1 MGQFAAG
8 QHYDFLVQRAKI
20 ACKYVM
26 TASSHIIGTLRKG
39 VVLDVTLEDLQFKA
53 YVVISKPDI
62 NLVADFIPQ
71 EQFEADGD
79 LHVAAVVAP
88 GDAREQVQDVTFN
101 MNMNDGAVFL
111 CIDQSAYAATLEELG
126 QPQPNALN

>member
-1 MGQFAAG
+1 MN
-8 QHYDFLVQRAKI
+8 
-20 ACKYVM
+20 
-26 TASSHIIGTLRKG
+26 ASSHIIGTLRKG